1 MNIGDL
7 VRILRSGTLGVVI
20 GFDGDGDPIVR
31 IFGWSECKDWPEVAP
46 EFRHAVEV
54 VNEHR

>member
-7 VRILRSGTLGVVI
+7 VRILRSGPLGLVV
-20 GFDGDGDPIVR
+20 GFDEDDDPIVR
-31 IFGWSECKDWPEVAP
+31 TFGWYADTDGEP

-54 VNEHR
+54 VSENR

>member
-7 VRILRSGTLGVVI
+7 VRILRSGTLGVMI
-20 GFDGDGDPIVR
+20 GFDEDDDPIVR
-31 IFGWSECKDWPEVAP
+31 IFNWYGHVHGEP

-54 VNEHR
+54 VSENR

>member
-20 GFDGDGDPIVR
+20 GFDGGGDPIVA
-31 IFGWSECKDWPEVAP
+31 IDVAAAP
-46 EFRHAVEV
+46 EYRRAVVV